1 MNAAPQRLVLRNTL
15 LLVAAQVVAIP
26 LSVLVN
32 AVAARALGPA
42 DFGQLYLATTYCS
55 LAFLVVEWG
64 QPTALSG
71 MVARDR
77 SRAGDLLG
85 SGLTLR
91 AVLAPPVL
99 LMLITGCMLAGYD
112 RRFLVILLW
121 VSLGSVFGTIASAC
135 QDVTRGYERSD
146 VAAASLVGAQ
156 LLSALVV
163 VPTLL
168 ISGRL
173 PSFLIAQA
181 ACAAVG
187 ASVLVLLLPTLG
199 VPRFSASRRTC
210 HTLWSAGMSYL
221 LFNLILALQP
231 SVDAVFLSK
240 MASPE
245 AIGWQA
251 VARKLTGLL
260 VFPASALTASLYPTL
275 SRLYAEDRA
284 AFRATT
290 AGALRATPVIA
301 APIALGC
308 ALFPQLGLDLF
319 GRAAYGSAGANL
331 RIMAVFVLLLYLTM
345 PLSASLLAA
354 GRQRAWAAA
363 QFGCVALSAALD
375 PLLIPW
381 FQARSGNGG
390 LGVCISTVAGEVL
403 MLAIGLYLLPGGIF
417 DRSHL
422 RSFASVAAAGLAMA
436 LTALALSSL
445 TPYTAAPLA
454 LLAYVACLWFT
465 GGLDKARIGFLYSLR
480 RSRAPE
486 DTAPD
491 HRGS

>member
-1 MNAAPQRLVLRNTL
+1 MTGVPQRLVLRNTL
-15 LLVAAQVVAIP
+15 LLVAAQVVATP

-32 AVAARALGPA
+32 AVAARALGPT

-64 QPTALSG
+64 QPTALTG

-77 SRAGDLLG
+77 SRAGELLG

-91 AVLAPPVL
+91 AVLMPLVL
-99 LMLITGCMLAGYD
+99 LVLIAACVLAGYD

-121 VSLGSVFGTIASAC
+121 VSLGSAFVSVASAC
-135 QDVTRGYERSD
+135 QDVMRGYERSD

-156 LLSALVV
+156 LLSALIV

-173 PSFLIAQA
+173 PSFLVAQA

-187 ASVLVLLLPTLG
+187 ASLLVLLLPTLG
-199 VPRFSASRRTC
+199 VPRISASRRTS
-210 HTLWSAGMSYL
+210 HTLWSAGTSFL

-260 VFPASALTASLYPTL
+260 IFPASAMTASLYPTL

-284 AFRATT
+284 AFRATA

-319 GRAAYGSAGANL
+319 GQVAYGSAGANL
-331 RIMAVFVLLLYLTM
+331 RILAAFVLLLYLTM
-345 PLSASLLAA
+345 PLSAALLAA

-403 MLAIGLYLLPGGIF
+403 MVAIGLYLLPRGIF

-422 RSFASVAAAGLAMA
+422 RSFASVAAAGLAMTA
-436 LTALALSSL
+436 AALALSSL
-445 TPYTAAPLA
+445 TPYAAAPLA

-465 GGLDKARIGFLYSLR
+465 GGLDKAQIGFLYSLR

-486 DTAPD
+486 DKAPD
-491 HRGS
+491 RRGS

>member
-1 MNAAPQRLVLRNTL
+1 MKSAPQRLILRNTL
-15 LLVAAQVVAIP
+15 LLVAAQVLAAP
-26 LSVLVN
+26 LSILVN
-32 AVAARALGPA
+32 AVAARTLGPT

-64 QPTALSG
+64 QPIAMTG

-77 SRAGDLLG
+77 SRAGELLG

-91 AVLAPPVL
+91 AVLMPLVL
-99 LMLITGCMLAGYD
+99 LVLTAACVLAGYD

-121 VSLGSVFGTIASAC
+121 VFLGSVFVTVASAC
-135 QDVTRGYERSD
+135 QDVMRGYERSD
-146 VAAASLVGAQ
+146 FAAASLVGSQ
-156 LLSALVV
+156 LLSALIV

-187 ASVLVLLLPTLG
+187 ASILVLMLPRMG
-199 VPRFSASRRTC
+199 VPRFSASRRTS
-210 HTLWSAGMSYL
+210 HALWSAGSSFL

-231 SVDAVFLSK
+231 SIDAMFLSK

-251 VARKLTGLL
+251 VARRLTGL
-260 VFPASALTASLYPTL
+260 VIFPASALTATLYPTL

-284 AFRATT
+284 AFRAT
-290 AGALRATPVIA
+290 AASALRATPAIA

-308 ALFPQLGLDLF
+308 ALFPQLGIGLF
-319 GRAAYGSAGANL
+319 GNLDYGSAGANL
-331 RIMAVFVLLLYLTM
+331 RILAIFVLLLYLTM
-345 PLSASLLAA
+345 PLSAALLAA
-354 GRQRAWAAA
+354 GRQRAWTAA
-363 QFGCVALSAALD
+363 QFGCVAMSAALD

-381 FQARSGNGG
+381 FQARNGNGG

-403 MLAIGLYLLPGGIF
+403 MVALGLYLLPGGIF
-417 DRSHL
+417 DRSQF
-422 RSFASVAAAGLAMA
+422 RSYASVAASGLVMA
-436 LTALALSSL
+436 LIALALSSL
-445 TPYTAAPLA
+445 TPYAAAPLA

-465 GGLDKARIGFLYSLR
+465 GGLDRAQIGLLYSLVR
-480 RSRAPE
+480 RKAEP
-486 DTAPD
+486 AL
-491 HRGS
+491 

>member
-15 LLVAAQVVAIP
+15 LLVAAQVVATP

-32 AVAARALGPA
+32 AVAARALGPT

-64 QPTALSG
+64 QPTSLTG

-77 SRAGDLLG
+77 SRAGELLG
-85 SGLTLR
+85 SGLALR
-91 AVLAPPVL
+91 AVLAPLVL
-99 LMLITGCMLAGYD
+99 IALIAACALAGYD

-121 VSLGSVFGTIASAC
+121 VLLGSVFGTVASAC
-135 QDVTRGYERSD
+135 QDVMRGYERSD
-146 VAAASLVGAQ
+146 VAAASIVGAQ
-156 LLSALVV
+156 LLSALIV

-173 PSFLIAQA
+173 PSLLVAQA

-187 ASVLVLLLPTLG
+187 ASVLVLLLPKMG
-199 VPRFSASRRTC
+199 VPRFSASRRTS
-210 HTLWSAGMSYL
+210 HALWSAGTSFL

-260 VFPASALTASLYPTL
+260 IFPATALTASLYPTL

-284 AFRATT
+284 AFRAT
-290 AGALRATPVIA
+290 AASALRATPAIA

-308 ALFPQLGLDLF
+308 ALFPQLGVDLF
-319 GRAAYGSAGANL
+319 GKAAYGSAGANL
-331 RIMAVFVLLLYLTM
+331 RILAVFVLLLYLTM
-345 PLSASLLAA
+345 PLSAALLAA

-381 FQARSGNGG
+381 FQARVGNGG
-390 LGVCISTVAGEVL
+390 LGVCISTVAGEML
-403 MLAIGLYLLPGGIF
+403 MVVVGVCLLPRDIF
-417 DRSHL
+417 DRSHW
-422 RSFASVAAAGLAMA
+422 RSYISVVCAGAVMA
-436 LTALALSSL
+436 GVALALSRL
-445 TPYTAAPLA
+445 TPYAAAPLA
-454 LLAYVACLWFT
+454 LVAYLACLWFT
-465 GGLDKARIGFLYSLR
+465 GGLDKTQIALLASLVR
-480 RSRAPE
+480 RKPPAP
-486 DTAPD
+486 AL
-491 HRGS
+491 